1 MFTHNVVFVVAG
13 GLGCRVDDVG
23 CVKCECVCE
32 VESDPKSRGYMGDT
46 TGKQFPMA

>member
-32 VESDPKSRGYMGDT
+32 VESDPLSPGIWEIPRGIN
-46 TGKQFPMA
+46 F